1 MPPETEL
8 IDSAAEEPGGSPP
21 APDSGPLDP
30 AELSPPERRALLS
43 ALLFTSGER
52 LEAARLAEFLATDE
66 AGLRLLAEE
75 TAGELR
81 ALGLDI
87 LEAAGGY
94 RLLSSAVWD
103 PWLSA
108 FHRQVRKARL
118 GKSALEILAVI
129 AYEQPVSRARIDELR
144 QVNSESSVRSL
155 LDRRLITVAGR
166 ADSPGRPFLYKTTPY
181 FLEVF
186 GLAGLADLPPKPADL
201 RAAGPRPE
209 PEADASGEGLLHIHG
224 EVDE

>member
-1 MPPETEL
+1 MPPETDAPTILMSEA
-8 IDSAAEEPGGSPP
+8 DDAP
-21 APDSGPLDP
+21 APPPEEELDP
-30 AELSPPERRALLS
+30 AALSPPERRALLS

-52 LEAARLAEFLATDE
+52 IEAERLASFLGIEQTA
-66 AGLRLLAEE
+66 LRLLAEE
-75 TAGELR
+75 AAGDLR

-87 LEAAGGY
+87 LDSAGGY
-94 RLLSSAVWD
+94 RMLSSAVWD

-118 GKSALEILAVI
+118 GKSSLEILAVI

-166 ADSPGRPFLYKTTPY
+166 ADTPGRPFLYKTTPY

-186 GLAGLADLPPKPADL
+186 GLAGLDDLPPKPADL
-201 RAAGPRPE
+201 RAMDP
-209 PEADASGEGLLHIHG
+209 ADVEDSGGKTGLLHIHG